1 MKKQEVPLLD
11 CPKDFLIG
19 DASGKILNEYARF
32 PCKIMCGVYALI
44 VKGTAKATINITSYE
59 FAENDMIYFEPGT
72 FLLIHKFSED
82 ALVYYIIFSHDF
94 SQKNSVQRTLTDK
107 KGMIS
112 KNAVIHV
119 PAEKADVLKNM
130 VSVLIQASNCTPSML
145 TSDIMASVFNVFQV
159 SYNTY
164 LLDHKQFSL
173 HPQDRK
179 ELQEYEFA
187 TRSEDPLILQSYLDT
202 YKDAPQAHID
212 AITAH
217 LQQIKQNDLDWNNAY
232 ISNSKS
238 MLTEYLLKHPDSPHK
253 ALAQQKIDSLDW
265 AQASGLNTI
274 EAYQAYLDEHQDGE
288 HYNEAEENMKALKV
302 KEVTPEEKSMINQ
315 LFRRFFISINE
326 RNQDNLVSTV
336 AEELTLL
343 DKEQATPR
351 DEVQMME
358 KMYKDDVTHLIWRIN
373 KDYSISKREVGDNRY
388 EYSVSFTALKE
399 EEHTDAANNKN
410 SQYRINAKVNP
421 NNRISELKMS
431 KIVD

>member
-1 MKKQEVPLLD
+1 MAIIKCPECGHQVSDKAPICPSCGVEIAGKVTRCPECGEIFFKEEAICPSCHRPVRSQSGNLNEATNTTQPAVSEAPKRDITKPQTQEKPVSTPPEPKKKKGGSAALFVS
-11 CPKDFLIG
+11 FLI
-19 DASGKILNEYARF
+19 ALLV
-32 PCKIMCGVYALI
+32 CGICFYM
-44 VKGTAKATINITSYE
+44 Y
-59 FAENDMIYFEPGT
+59 
-72 FLLIHKFSED
+72 
-82 ALVYYIIFSHDF
+82 
-94 SQKNSVQRTLTDK
+94 
-107 KGMIS
+107 
-112 KNAVIHV
+112 KNA
-119 PAEKADVLKNM
+119 
-130 VSVLIQASNCTPSML
+130 
-145 TSDIMASVFNVFQV
+145 
-159 SYNTY
+159 
-164 LLDHKQFSL
+164 
-173 HPQDRK
+173 QDRK

-326 RNQDNLVSTV
+326 RNQENLVSTV

-351 DEVQMME
+351 DVVQMME

-373 KDYSISKREVGDNRY
+373 KDYNISKREVGDNRY

>member
-1 MKKQEVPLLD
+1 MKRFLLS
-11 CPKDFLIG
+11 L
-19 DASGKILNEYARF
+19 SLV
-32 PCKIMCGVYALI
+32 VYTL
-44 VKGTAKATINITSYE
+44 VSWGAKASSEPATIIQPDGLRLTIT
-59 FAENDMIYFEPGT
+59 
-72 FLLIHKFSED
+72 
-82 ALVYYIIFSHDF
+82 
-94 SQKNSVQRTLTDK
+94 
-107 KGMIS
+107 
-112 KNAVIHV
+112 
-119 PAEKADVLKNM
+119 
-130 VSVLIQASNCTPSML
+130 
-145 TSDIMASVFNVFQV
+145 
-159 SYNTY
+159 
-164 LLDHKQFSL
+164 L
-173 HPQDRK
+173 HGD
-179 ELQEYEFA
+179 EA

-351 DEVQMME
+351 DVVQMME
-358 KMYKDDVTHLIWRIN
+358 KMYKDDVTRLIWRIN
-373 KDYSISKREVGDNRY
+373 KDYNISKREVGDNRY

>member
-1 MKKQEVPLLD
+1 MKKQDVPLLD

-179 ELQEYEFA
+179 ELIYQDYCQLVLNHYHEWHFVSQYADRMHLSLPHLSSTIKKVSGQTANELIVNAILTDAKSRLKLTTQSTKEIAFA
-187 TRSEDPLILQSYLDT
+187 LGFESS
-202 YKDAPQAHID
+202 
-212 AITAH
+212 TAF
-217 LQQIKQNDLDWNNAY
+217 N
-232 ISNSKS
+232 
-238 MLTEYLLKHPDSPHK
+238 
-253 ALAQQKIDSLDW
+253 
-265 AQASGLNTI
+265 
-274 EAYQAYLDEHQDGE
+274 
-288 HYNEAEENMKALKV
+288 
-302 KEVTPEEKSMINQ
+302 
-315 LFRRFFISINE
+315 RFFHTYTNM
-326 RNQDNLVSTV
+326 
-336 AEELTLL
+336 
-343 DKEQATPR
+343 TPR
-351 DEVQMME
+351 
-358 KMYKDDVTHLIWRIN
+358 
-373 KDYSISKREVGDNRY
+373 
-388 EYSVSFTALKE
+388 EYR
-399 EEHTDAANNKN
+399 N
-410 SQYRINAKVNP
+410 S
-421 NNRISELKMS
+421 
-431 KIVD
+431 